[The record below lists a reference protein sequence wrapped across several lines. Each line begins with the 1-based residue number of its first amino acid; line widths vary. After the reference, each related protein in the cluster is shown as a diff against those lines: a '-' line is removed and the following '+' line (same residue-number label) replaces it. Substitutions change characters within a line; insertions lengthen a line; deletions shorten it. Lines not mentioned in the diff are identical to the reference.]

1 MEVTKEHISNQLS
14 KAQALLQEDPN
25 ELNKTIA
32 REIVSNL
39 INDLQDQKSS

>member
-1 MEVTKEHISNQLS
+1 METTKQHISNQLL
-14 KAQALLQEDPN
+14 KAQALLQEEPS

-39 INDLQDQKSS
+39 INDLQVKGK